1 MPNMA
6 NEFRKQKWIRIA
18 FINLL
23 IVASLGVIMRYK
35 IAYYLPF
42 IKQDNFLH
50 AHSHFA
56 FAGWLTQVI
65 MVLMVLSL
73 IDHLPGVSLKKYTW
87 LITGN
92 VLIAYVML
100 GAFIWQGYGIVSL
113 TAETISFII
122 PYLFVIPYWKDLSK
136 IKAHP
141 VSSWWFKAALVFNVI
156 SSFGAFFIS
165 YIIAKNVHHPTWYL
179 AGNYFYLHFQ
189 YNGWFFFACMGFLSY
204 RFKAAGIT
212 HKFQKTV
219 FLLFAGAC
227 IPAYFLSALWL
238 PIPLWVY
245 MLVVVAALAQV
256 VGLILLYKKIYQTRT
271 IFFEGINSATRW
283 ILILS
288 GLALTIKILL
298 QAGSTIPELSK
309 IAFGFRPVIIGYLHL
324 VLLGVLTLFI
334 IGYSKMKDLIITNRL
349 GSVGIFIFITGI
361 ILNELL
367 LMTQGIAYMNSISLP
382 LINQFLLGA
391 ALVMFTGILLFNIGL
406 HPVEKPTRLE

>member
-1 MPNMA
+1 MMA
-6 NEFRKQKWIRIA
+6 EQANRFSTQRWIRIA

-42 IKQDNFLH
+42 IKQENFLH

-87 LITGN
+87 LISAN
-92 VLIAYVML
+92 VLIAYAML
-100 GAFIWQGYGIVSL
+100 VSFIWQGYGIVSL

-122 PYLFVIPYWKDLSK
+122 PYLFAIPYWKDLSK
-136 IKAHP
+136 IKDHS

-165 YIIAKNVHHPTWYL
+165 YIIANHVNHPTWYL

-189 YNGWFFFACMGFLSY
+189 YNGWFFFACMGLLFN
-204 RFKAAGIT
+204 RFKDVLIT
-212 HKFQKTV
+212 HNFQKKI

-245 MLVVVAALAQV
+245 ILVVLAALAQV
-256 VGLILLYKKIYQTRT
+256 AALILLLKKIYVTRA
-271 IFFEGINSATRW
+271 IFFEGVNSATRW

-288 GLALTIKILL
+288 ALALTIKIFL

-324 VLLGVLTLFI
+324 VLLGVLTLFV

-349 GSVGIFIFITGI
+349 GSAGIFIFITGI

-367 LMTQGIAYMNSISLP
+367 LMTQGISYMNNISVP

-391 ALVMFTGILLFNIGL
+391 ALVMFGGVLLFNIGL
-406 HPVEKPTRLE
+406 HTDYKDKKR

>member
-1 MPNMA
+1 
-6 NEFRKQKWIRIA
+6 
-18 FINLL
+18 
-23 IVASLGVIMRYK
+23 
-35 IAYYLPF
+35 
-42 IKQDNFLH
+42 
-50 AHSHFA
+50 
-56 FAGWLTQVI
+56 
-65 MVLMVLSL
+65 
-73 IDHLPGVSLKKYTW
+73 
-87 LITGN
+87 
-92 VLIAYVML
+92 
-100 GAFIWQGYGIVSL
+100 
-113 TAETISFII
+113 
-122 PYLFVIPYWKDLSK
+122 
-136 IKAHP
+136 
-141 VSSWWFKAALVFNVI
+141 
-156 SSFGAFFIS
+156 
-165 YIIAKNVHHPTWYL
+165 
-179 AGNYFYLHFQ
+179 
-189 YNGWFFFACMGFLSY
+189 MGFLSY

-309 IAFGFRPVIIGYLHL
+309 IAFGFGPVIIGYLHL